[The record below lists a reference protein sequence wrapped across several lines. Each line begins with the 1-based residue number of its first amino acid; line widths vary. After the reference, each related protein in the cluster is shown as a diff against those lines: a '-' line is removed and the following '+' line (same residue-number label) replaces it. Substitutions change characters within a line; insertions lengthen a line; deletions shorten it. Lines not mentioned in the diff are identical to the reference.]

1 MNKDF
6 NVYKWRRDN
15 LTEDESTGAIIKPLK
30 DITQNDVEGL
40 AVPTMSAG
48 AMLRILT
55 QRNFDEWK
63 SSFPNQNIKVIID
76 RSNPTWFKQVEID
89 DEEYNAMIQKGKD
102 AIQADY
108 DQYRKRNQGD

>member
-1 MNKDF
+1 MSKDF

-15 LTEDESTGAIIKPLK
+15 LTEDESAGAIVKSLK
-30 DITQNDVEGL
+30 DVTQDDVDGL

-48 AMLRILT
+48 SMLRILT

-63 SSFPNQNIKVIID
+63 SSFPNQNVRVIID
-76 RSNPTWFKQVEID
+76 RSNPTWFEQVKID
-89 DEEYNAMIQKGKD
+89 DKEYNDMIRKGKD

-108 DQYRKRNQGD
+108 DKYRGRNQGD

>member
-1 MNKDF
+1 MSKDF

-15 LTEDESTGAIIKPLK
+15 LTENEQPNIITKPLK
-30 DITQNDVEGL
+30 NVTQDDVNGL

-48 AMLRILT
+48 SMLRILT

-63 SSFPNQNIKVIID
+63 NSFPNQNIKVIID
-76 RSNPTWFKQVEID
+76 RSNPTWFEQVKID
-89 DEEYNAMIQKGKD
+89 DTEYQASMKKGKD

-108 DQYRKRNQGD
+108 DKNRGRYQGD